1 MWCLDDIDPMSEAY
15 RRKSRWLSTEPGE
28 TLHKTGVDGDVFG
41 GMVEQSADLQQKRY
55 FRWSTVRSEANAD
68 HVGLL
73 KRSRD
78 PKNRW
83 HESMHFFTRYLSFFM
98 FVLEIPCIVASSQFN
113 LFCDVQELIC
123 RSCGMLCCTS
133 VRPFISRNISTTS
146 ILQNIEICFNLNMIN

>member
-41 GMVEQSADLQQKRY
+41 GMVEQSADLQQKRS

-73 KRSRD
+73 KQSRD

-83 HESMHFFTRYLSFFM
+83 HESMHFFTRYWSFFM
-98 FVLEIPCIVASSQFN
+98 FVLEIPCMVALLPAAN
-113 LFCDVQELIC
+113 PIC
-123 RSCGMLCCTS
+123 S
-133 VRPFISRNISTTS
+133 VMSRNWYVEAVGCFVVRLLDHSSPETFRLRAS
-146 ILQNIEICFNLNMIN
+146 FKILKFVLI